1 MIRSIAMRPVPIGQV
16 IPGAVAELLRHA
28 PLSAGKVDFAWKNS
42 VGPSLERVTSV
53 RLEGKVLL
61 VDAVSAQWARE
72 VMRAS
77 PMILPRLQAL
87 LGVETVTAIRVRDR
101 L

>member
-1 MIRSIAMRPVPIGQV
+1 MRPISQV
-16 IPGAVAELLRHA
+16 LPGAVAELLRQA
-28 PLSAGKVDFAWKNS
+28 PLSPGKVDFAWKS
-42 VGPSLERVTSV
+42 AVGSSLERVTAV

-61 VDAVSAQWARE
+61 VDAATAQWARE

-87 LGVETVTAIRVRDR
+87 LGIETVTAIRVRDR